1 MTFLP
6 DCSVQGCLASQ
17 GPLKKSFHVGL
28 EEAVSCKS
36 RAKWPTSGSC
46 VSLFPKK
53 NTCVSLFIGY
63 LPYKNGP
70 YMALSENSVVPN
82 SMVDDHVSVQI
93 RSAIL
98 AYAPLFDGNFPR
110 HMLIHMIHVR

>member
-1 MTFLP
+1 
-6 DCSVQGCLASQ
+6 
-17 GPLKKSFHVGL
+17 
-28 EEAVSCKS
+28 
-36 RAKWPTSGSC
+36 
-46 VSLFPKK
+46 
-53 NTCVSLFIGY
+53 
-63 LPYKNGP
+63 
-70 YMALSENSVVPN
+70 MALSENSVVPN

>member
-1 MTFLP
+1 MWDWKRLCP
-6 DCSVQGCLASQ
+6 ANPERNGQHLLLCELV
-17 GPLKKSFHVGL
+17 
-28 EEAVSCKS
+28 
-36 RAKWPTSGSC
+36 
-46 VSLFPKK
+46 PKK